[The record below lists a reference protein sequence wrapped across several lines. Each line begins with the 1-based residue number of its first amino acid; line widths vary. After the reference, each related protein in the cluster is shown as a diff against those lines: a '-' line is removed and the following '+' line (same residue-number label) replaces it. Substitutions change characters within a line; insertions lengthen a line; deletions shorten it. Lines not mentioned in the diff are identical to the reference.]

1 MAPNFNSPKQA
12 LEQGVCGQHGWSSRY
27 FQDPDTSRWCVEVR
41 WGVGSSQR
49 QVFVSDD
56 ESDAAS
62 KPGIKKGH
70 AAAATVALEGLTEI
84 SRAANVK
91 PSRTIDETF
100 GPRFDATCRV
110 LGGGHGFENG
120 WDALWACAPSV
131 VAVDVEGNQRTPP
144 VLVQVCARVGADTLC
159 VLETP
164 SVAEG
169 LSENLRRLLDDDAI
183 VKVFPRTGP
192 HTTAF
197 AW

>member
-84 SRAANVK
+84 LRAANVK

-100 GPRFDATCRV
+100 GPRFDATCRSV
-110 LGGGHGFENG
+110 VARWACCECGAPRLGGG
-120 WDALWACAPSV
+120 ACGV
-131 VAVDVEGNQRTPP
+131 F
-144 VLVQVCARVGADTLC
+144 C
-159 VLETP
+159 VLAVSGCINWCICAMLAQVRSP
-164 SVAEG
+164 AIQVHMI
-169 LSENLRRLLDDDAI
+169 LD
-183 VKVFPRTGP
+183 
-192 HTTAF
+192 
-197 AW
+197 

>member
-1 MAPNFNSPKQA
+1 
-12 LEQGVCGQHGWSSRY
+12 
-27 FQDPDTSRWCVEVR
+27 
-41 WGVGSSQR
+41 
-49 QVFVSDD
+49 
-56 ESDAAS
+56 
-62 KPGIKKGH
+62 
-70 AAAATVALEGLTEI
+70 
-84 SRAANVK
+84 
-91 PSRTIDETF
+91 
-100 GPRFDATCRV
+100 
-110 LGGGHGFENG
+110 
-120 WDALWACAPSV
+120 V